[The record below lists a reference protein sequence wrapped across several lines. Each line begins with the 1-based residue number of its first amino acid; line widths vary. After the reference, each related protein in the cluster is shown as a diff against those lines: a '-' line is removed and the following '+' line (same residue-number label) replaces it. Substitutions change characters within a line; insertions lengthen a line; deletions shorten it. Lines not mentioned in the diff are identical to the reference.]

1 MELTQHP
8 LSAAFPGMADEDF
21 AQLKA
26 DIALHGQR
34 EPIIVHEGMV
44 LDGWHRYRACTELGA
59 EPKKFTFDAKADPV
73 AFVLSQ
79 NLHRRHLSASQ
90 RAAAVVACAEWAP
103 ASRPKKDEPGSPFS
117 KNEGMAKAA
126 GTTVRT
132 IQHAKV
138 AHQAGLTDMVKEGAL
153 TVKEAAQVA
162 RGPAKPRGKAPP
174 PGSKKDAQRQA
185 INAVK
190 ERDAAV
196 EFNTEVVAQLQ
207 ETQEA
212 VRILSE
218 ENDRLSDRLAVEA
231 MDASEEEK
239 TAAAETIAQLREQV
253 RVLEAEVSALKV
265 SRDTYM
271 RESAQKEQ
279 QIKYWRK
286 LAEKAGVATA

>member
-8 LSAAFPGMADEDF
+8 LSAAFPSMADDEF
-21 AQLKA
+21 LQLKA
-26 DIALHGQR
+26 DIALNGQR
-34 EPIIVHEGMV
+34 EPIILHEGMV
-44 LDGWHRYRACTELGA
+44 LDGWHRYRACSELGIKP
-59 EPKKFTFDAKADPV
+59 EKFTFDTKADPV
-73 AFVLSQ
+73 AFVLSH

-117 KNEGMAKAA
+117 KNADMAKAA

-132 IQHAKV
+132 IQHAKA
-138 AHQAGLTDMVKEGAL
+138 AHQAGLTEMVKEGAL

-162 RGPAKPRGKAPP
+162 RGPAKARGKPP
-174 PGSKKDAQRQA
+174 EPGSKKDAQLQA
-185 INAVK
+185 LKAVQ
-190 ERDAAV
+190 ERDKAQEQAA
-196 EFNTEVVAQLQ
+196 EVIDKLS

-218 ENDRLSDRLAVEA
+218 ENDRLNDRLAVEA

-239 TAAAETIAQLREQV
+239 TAAADTIAQLREHV
-253 RVLEAEVSALKV
+253 RVLQIELDAVKA

-286 LAEKAGVATA
+286 QAEKAGAVTA